1 MNTIKAIIATLVIS
15 LAGAAYAQNAIQFT
29 GAKATVENAIQ
40 LYWASNTNEVY
51 EIDYADQLNT
61 NYDGTTTWMPLYT
74 DYPSHG
80 TNTFI
85 ADAGNY
91 DLTPEIV
98 HPKLSPM
105 RFYRVMLVEAN
116 TSPSNPLVRIVAPT
130 NGSTLSGIITVQVS
144 ASSAELLS
152 EVRLYIDG
160 EQQWKSDDG
169 TNFVINTCEWPNGNH
184 TLFATA
190 TSQSGLEGIAN
201 GGVITYGRS
210 VSSYES
216 VTFNNLIS
224 SIAFSQPFFEPA
236 LGQTQQVTAAF
247 AAGVNW
253 TLQIQNA
260 ISNTVRT
267 VTGSGSSM
275 VFNWDGTGDGGASIA
290 DGVYTYL
297 FTAQTNGLVYTTQSD
312 GGDTNGPAP
321 FSFMAS
327 SQLTT
332 QYVLH
337 SDGSMVPLSIYPPG
351 CDTSRLTI
359 IEASPSDVMTL
370 SSLVSRTTQ
379 MDNSGTSA
387 DTPMYSGITPQS
399 SGVKGSSGTFGIC
412 YKTYST
418 NGFSSLHP
426 PTGWPYPLPTRVA
439 IDGQSRTATTTDWRI
454 RENHYIAQGFEA
466 EMKRGDWKRAFNKED
481 SQWSATDVKKASLG
495 GNSIFNTC
503 NFGLLM
509 GHGSYGNTGTTGT
522 EDDSVSYTYFW
533 LGGSDDLRLSDM
545 DFGSAGTNG
554 LKWMTIFACN
564 ILKAENYNSMNNAGK
579 IPVNANLHLL
589 QGPSTDSWA
598 MQGFGYEYAHNLT
611 KLGQTVVNA
620 YNNAMRTELTGNP
633 WVTGT
638 VKMAVSYWPNCL
650 NDKLSD
656 VSNDPDTSVGLSYQ
670 QTQVY
675 P

>member
-1 MNTIKAIIATLVIS
+1 MNTIKAIVAALVIS
-15 LAGAAYAQNAIQFT
+15 LAGVAYAQNAIQFT
-29 GAKATVENAIQ
+29 GAKTTVENAIQ

-144 ASSAELLS
+144 ASSVELLS

-160 EQQWKSDDG
+160 EQQWPSDDG
-169 TNFVINTCEWPNGNH
+169 TNFVVNTCEWPNGNH

-210 VSSYES
+210 VSSYVN
-216 VTFNNLIS
+216 VTFNNLVFS
-224 SIAFSQPFFEPA
+224 VSFSQPFFEPS

-253 TLQIQNA
+253 MLQIQDGA
-260 ISNTVRT
+260 SNTVRS
-267 VTGSGSSM
+267 VTGSGISM
-275 VFNWDGTGDGGASIA
+275 TFNWDGTGNGGAAIA
-290 DGVYTYL
+290 DGVYSYL
-297 FTAQTNGLVYTTQSD
+297 LSAQTNGQSYLTQ
-312 GGDTNGPAP
+312 GGGDPDTNGPP
-321 FSFMAS
+321 LFSMAS
-327 SQLTT
+327 PVGPTGPTQLFA
-332 QYVLH
+332 VAPN
-337 SDGSMVPLSIYPPG
+337 SDCVVPLAIYPPNY
-351 CDTSRLTI
+351 DTNGFTI
-359 IEASPSDVMTL
+359 FEGSWSDVRVL
-370 SSLVSRTTQ
+370 NASVSRTAR
-379 MDNSGTSA
+379 MDSNDSTYVA
-387 DTPMYSGITPQS
+387 TPMYAGAASESTTAPTRKPT

-481 SQWSATDVKKASLG
+481 NQWSATDVKKASL
-495 GNSIFNTC
+495 
-503 NFGLLM
+503 
-509 GHGSYGNTGTTGT
+509 
-522 EDDSVSYTYFW
+522 V
-533 LGGSDDLRLSDM
+533 
-545 DFGSAGTNG
+545 
-554 LKWMTIFACN
+554 LKQA
-564 ILKAENYNSMNNAGK
+564 S
-579 IPVNANLHLL
+579 
-589 QGPSTDSWA
+589 
-598 MQGFGYEYAHNLT
+598 
-611 KLGQTVVNA
+611 
-620 YNNAMRTELTGNP
+620 
-633 WVTGT
+633 
-638 VKMAVSYWPNCL
+638 
-650 NDKLSD
+650 
-656 VSNDPDTSVGLSYQ
+656 
-670 QTQVY
+670 
-675 P
+675 